1 MDNQILNTINQMVTL
16 QDGVAEWTNSTSLEV
31 LLPKKIASALKVGEL
46 VTFTTSAD
54 TNGSSYFV
62 TYNSDILERFEGLLD
77 NSGYVASFAVK
88 YDGYLKQS
96 GFEKLVTETLCPQN
110 GLIRVLDAVPAITP
124 YVLFNVNYTA
134 EASEKRLGMVS
145 FWVNG
150 ITGVTG
156 VDLGD
161 ALLWT
166 VDRIASPPPEE
177 QTALNFEQL
186 LQIGSQHSQQLIE
199 RELIPWRQKNQRQLQ
214 RDEKRITEYYQD
226 IIREIKAKIKKRNLE
241 GEEKEREKNRIEAT
255 RLELKRKIQ
264 DLHERSLIEVTAQL
278 HSALIVW
285 LQTVHINCQL
295 IRKKQKREVV
305 AVWNPYQK
313 KVEPLRC
320 EKSNNPVKSFYLTD
334 ESAQI
339 VCPTVWLSGV
349 DVAPKLDLS
358 RRS

>member
-1 MDNQILNTINQMVTL
+1 MDNQILKTINQIVVL
-16 QDGVAEWTNSTSLEV
+16 QNGVAEWTNATSLEV
-31 LLPKKIASALKVGEL
+31 LLPQKIASALKVGEL

-54 TNGSSYFV
+54 PNGSSYFV

-77 NSGYVASFAVK
+77 NSGYVASYGIK

-110 GLIRVLDAVPAITP
+110 GLIRVQDAVPAITP

-134 EASEKRLGMVS
+134 EAMEKRLGMVS

-156 VDLGD
+156 VELGD

-166 VDRIASPPPEE
+166 VDRIASPSIEE
-177 QTALNFEQL
+177 GTVLNYEQL
-186 LQIGSQHSQQLIE
+186 LQIGTQHSEQLIE
-199 RELIPWRQKNQRQLQ
+199 RELLPWQQKNQRQLQ
-214 RDEKRITEYYQD
+214 RDQERITEYYQD
-226 IIREIKAKIKKRNLE
+226 IVAEIEAKIKKRNLE
-241 GEEKEREKNRIEAT
+241 GEEQERELARISAT
-255 RLELKRKIQ
+255 RMELKRKIQ
-264 DLHERSLIEVTAQL
+264 DLHERSRMEVTAQL

-295 IRKKQKREVV
+295 IRKKQKRNIV

-320 EKSNNPVKSFYLTD
+320 EQSNNPVTSFYLSD

-339 VCPTVWLSGV
+339 VCPTVWS
-349 DVAPKLDLS
+349 S
-358 RRS
+358 

>member
-1 MDNQILNTINQMVTL
+1 MDNTILNTINQMVTL
-16 QDGVAEWTNSTSLEV
+16 QDGVAEWTNAQSLEV
-31 LLPKKIASALKVGEL
+31 LLPPKIAEALKVGEL
-46 VTFTTSAD
+46 VTFTTNAD
-54 TNGSSYFV
+54 TNGSSSYFV
-62 TYNSDILERFEGLLD
+62 TYNSDILERFEGLLS
-77 NSGYVASFAVK
+77 NSGYVASYGIK
-88 YDGYLKQS
+88 YDGYLKKS
-96 GFEKLVTETLCPQN
+96 GFEKLVTETLCPLN
-110 GLIRVLDAVPAITP
+110 GLIRVQNAVPAITP

-134 EASEKRLGMVS
+134 FASEKRLGMVS

-177 QTALNFEQL
+177 VTALNYSQL
-186 LQIGSQHSQQLIE
+186 LLIGSQHSEQLIE

-226 IIREIKAKIKKRNLE
+226 IIREIKGKIQKRNLE
-241 GEEKEREKNRIEAT
+241 GEDKERELARVNAT
-255 RLELKRKIQ
+255 FLELKRKIK
-264 DLHERSLIEVTAQL
+264 DLHERSRLEVTAEL

-320 EKSNNPVKSFYLTD
+320 EQSNNPVTSFYLSD
-334 ESAQI
+334 ESAKI
-339 VCPTVWLSGV
+339 ICPQVWS
-349 DVAPKLDLS
+349 S
-358 RRS
+358 

>member
-1 MDNQILNTINQMVTL
+1 M
-16 QDGVAEWTNSTSLEV
+16 
-31 LLPKKIASALKVGEL
+31 GEL

-54 TNGSSYFV
+54 TNGSSSYFV
-62 TYNSDILERFEGLLD
+62 TYNSEIWSRFEGLLD
-77 NSGYVASFAVK
+77 NSGYVASYGIK

-96 GFEKLVTETLCPQN
+96 GFEKLVTETLCPLN
-110 GLIRVLDAVPAITP
+110 GLIRVQDAVPAITP

-134 EASEKRLGMVS
+134 SSSEKRLGMVS

-166 VDRIASPPPEE
+166 VDRIASESIEE
-177 QTALNFEQL
+177 RTALDYSQL
-186 LQIGSQHSQQLIE
+186 LQIGTQHSQQLIE

-214 RDEKRITEYYQD
+214 RDEKRITEYYED
-226 IIREIKAKIKKRNLE
+226 IIKEIKGKIKKRSLE
-241 GEEKEREKNRIEAT
+241 GEEKERELARVNAT
-255 RLELKRKIQ
+255 RLELKRKIK
-264 DLHERSLIEVTAQL
+264 DLHERSRIEVTAQL

-295 IRKKQKREVV
+295 IRKKQKRDIV
-305 AVWNPYQK
+305 AVWNPYHK
-313 KVEPLRC
+313 IVEPLRC
-320 EKSNNPVKSFYLTD
+320 EQSNNPVTSFYLSD

-339 VCPTVWLSGV
+339 ICPTVWS
-349 DVAPKLDLS
+349 S
-358 RRS
+358 

>member
-1 MDNQILNTINQMVTL
+1 MDNQILDTINQMVTV
-16 QDGVAEWTNSTSLEV
+16 QGGVAEWTDARSLEV
-31 LLPKKIASALKVGEL
+31 LLPKKIASALEVGEL

-54 TNGSSYFV
+54 TNGSSSYFV

-77 NSGYVASFAVK
+77 NSGYVASYGIK

-110 GLIRVLDAVPAITP
+110 GLIRVQDAVPAITP
-124 YVLFNVNYTA
+124 YVLFNIDYTA

-145 FWVNG
+145 FWING

-166 VDRIASPPPEE
+166 VDRRSSPSIEDQEAINYPE
-177 QTALNFEQL
+177 L
-186 LQIGSQHSQQLIE
+186 LQIGTQHSERLIE
-199 RELIPWRQKNQRQLQ
+199 RELILWRLKNTRQLQ
-214 RDEKRITEYYQD
+214 RDEKRITEYYED
-226 IIREIKAKIKKRNLE
+226 IIGEIKGKIKKRKLS
-241 GEEKEREKNRIEAT
+241 GEEKEREKNRISAT
-255 RLELKRKIQ
+255 KLELKRKLQ
-264 DLHERSLIEVTAQL
+264 DLHERSSIEVTASL

-285 LQTVHINCQL
+285 LQTVHISCQL

-313 KVEPLRC
+313 QVEPLRC
-320 EKSNNPVKSFYLTD
+320 EKSNNPVTNFYLTD

-339 VCPTVWLSGV
+339 ICPTVWS
-349 DVAPKLDLS
+349 D
-358 RRS
+358 

>member
-1 MDNQILNTINQMVTL
+1 MDNQILNTINQMVALT
-16 QDGVAEWTNSTSLEV
+16 DGVAEWSDATSLEV
-31 LLPKKIASALKVGEL
+31 LLPPKIASALKVGEL

-54 TNGSSYFV
+54 TNSSSYFV

-77 NSGYVASFAVK
+77 NSGYVASYGIK

-96 GFEKLVTETLCPQN
+96 GFEKLVTETLCPLN
-110 GLIRVLDAVPAITP
+110 GLIRVQNATPAITP
-124 YVLFNVNYTA
+124 YILFNVNYTA

-145 FWVNG
+145 FWING

-166 VDRIASPPPEE
+166 VDRICSPSIEE
-177 QTALNFEQL
+177 QTAINYPEL
-186 LQIGSQHSQQLIE
+186 LQIGTQHSQQLIE

-214 RDEKRITEYYQD
+214 RDEKRITEYYED
-226 IIREIKAKIKKRNLE
+226 IIKEIKGKIKKRSLE
-241 GEEKEREKNRIEAT
+241 GEEKEREQNRINAT
-255 RLELKRKIQ
+255 RLELKRKIK
-264 DLHERSLIEVTAQL
+264 DLHERSRIEVTAQL

-313 KVEPLRC
+313 IVEPLRC
-320 EKSNNPVKSFYLTD
+320 EQSNNSVTSFYLSD
-334 ESAQI
+334 RSAQI
-339 VCPTVWLSGV
+339 VCPTVWS
-349 DVAPKLDLS
+349 S
-358 RRS
+358 

>member
-1 MDNQILNTINQMVTL
+1 MDNQILKTINQMVA
-16 QDGVAEWTNSTSLEV
+16 QQGGVAEWTSAQSLEV
-31 LLPKKIASALKVGEL
+31 LLPKKIASALKIGEL

-54 TNGSSYFV
+54 TNGSTYFV
-62 TYNSDILERFEGLLD
+62 TYNSDILSRFEGLLD
-77 NSGYVASFAVK
+77 NSGYVASYGIK

-96 GFEKLVTETLCPQN
+96 GFEKLMAETLYPQN
-110 GLIRVLDAVPAITP
+110 GLIRVQNAVPAITP

-166 VDRIASPPPEE
+166 VDRIESPSIEE
-177 QTALNFEQL
+177 GTPLNYEQL
-186 LQIGSQHSQQLIE
+186 LQIGSQHSEQLIE

-226 IIREIKAKIKKRNLE
+226 IIREIKGKIKKRNLE
-241 GEEKEREKNRIEAT
+241 GEEKERELARIEAT
-255 RLELKRKIQ
+255 KLERERKLF
-264 DLHERSLIEVTAQL
+264 DLHERSRLLVTAQL

-320 EKSNNPVKSFYLTD
+320 SQSNNPVTSFYLTD

-339 VCPTVWLSGV
+339 VCPTVWS
-349 DVAPKLDLS
+349 S
-358 RRS
+358 

>member
-1 MDNQILNTINQMVTL
+1 MVA
-16 QDGVAEWTNSTSLEV
+16 QQGGVAEWTDAQSLEV
-31 LLPKKIASALKVGEL
+31 LLPQKIARTLKVGEL

-54 TNGSSYFV
+54 TNGSSSYFV
-62 TYNSDILERFEGLLD
+62 TYNSDILERFEELLD
-77 NSGYVASFAVK
+77 NSGYVASYGIK

-96 GFEKLVTETLCPQN
+96 GFEKLVAETLRPQN
-110 GLIRVLDAVPAITP
+110 GLIRVQNAVPAITP
-124 YVLFNVNYTA
+124 YVLFNVDYTA

-166 VDRIASPPPEE
+166 VDRIESPSIEE
-177 QTALNFEQL
+177 GTALNYEQL
-186 LQIGSQHSQQLIE
+186 LQIGSQHSEQLIE
-199 RELIPWRQKNQRQLQ
+199 RELLPWRQKNQRQLQ
-214 RDEKRITEYYQD
+214 RDEKRITDYYSD
-226 IIREIKAKIKKRNLE
+226 MIGEIKGKIKKRNLE

-255 RLELKRKIQ
+255 RMELKRKLF
-264 DLHERSLIEVTAQL
+264 DLHERSRISVTAQL

-295 IRKKQKREVV
+295 IRKKQKRDLVV
-305 AVWNPYQK
+305 VWNPYQK
-313 KVEPLRC
+313 QVEPLRC
-320 EKSNNPVKSFYLTD
+320 EKSNNPVTNFYLTD

-339 VCPTVWLSGV
+339 ICPTIWS
-349 DVAPKLDLS
+349 S
-358 RRS
+358 

>member
-1 MDNQILNTINQMVTL
+1 MDNQILNTINQMVALT
-16 QDGVAEWTNSTSLEV
+16 DGVAEWTDTNRLEV
-31 LLPKKIASALKVGEL
+31 LLPPKIASALKVGEL

-54 TNGSSYFV
+54 INSSSYFV

-77 NSGYVASFAVK
+77 NSGYVASYGIK

-110 GLIRVLDAVPAITP
+110 GLIRVQNAIPAITP
-124 YVLFNVNYTA
+124 YILFNINYTA

-156 VDLGD
+156 VDLGN

-166 VDRIASPPPEE
+166 VDRICSPSIEEISAINYPE
-177 QTALNFEQL
+177 L
-186 LQIGSQHSQQLIE
+186 LQIGTQHSQQLIE

-214 RDEKRITEYYQD
+214 RDEKRITEYYED
-226 IIREIKAKIKKRNLE
+226 IIKEIKEKIKKRSLE
-241 GEEKEREKNRIEAT
+241 GEEKEREQNRINAT
-255 RLELKRKIQ
+255 RLELKRKIK
-264 DLHERSLIEVTAQL
+264 DLHERSRIEVTAQL

-313 KVEPLRC
+313 IVEPLRC
-320 EKSNNPVKSFYLTD
+320 SLSNNPVKSFYLSD

-339 VCPTVWLSGV
+339 IAGEVWLS
-349 DVAPKLDLS
+349 
-358 RRS
+358 

>member
-1 MDNQILNTINQMVTL
+1 MDNQILNTINQMVTV
-16 QDGVAEWTNSTSLEV
+16 QGGVAEWTSERNLEV

-77 NSGYVASFAVK
+77 NSGYVASYGIK
-88 YDGYLKQS
+88 YDGYLKKS

-110 GLIRVLDAVPAITP
+110 GLIRVEGAVPAITP

-166 VDRIASPPPEE
+166 VDRIESPSIEDGTAINYPE
-177 QTALNFEQL
+177 L
-186 LQIGSQHSQQLIE
+186 LQIGSQHSEQLIE
-199 RELIPWRQKNQRQLQ
+199 RELIPWRQKNTRQLQ

-226 IIREIKAKIKKRNLE
+226 IIGEIKAKIKKRKLE
-241 GEEKEREKNRIEAT
+241 GEEKEGEKNRINAT
-255 RLELKRKIQ
+255 KLELKRKIE
-264 DLHERSLIEVTAQL
+264 DLHERSSIEVTASL

-295 IRKKQKREVV
+295 IRKKQKRDVV
-305 AVWNPYQK
+305 AVWNPYHKQ
-313 KVEPLRC
+313 VEPLRC
-320 EKSNNPVKSFYLTD
+320 SKSNNPVKSFYLSD
-334 ESAQI
+334 ESASI
-339 VCPTVWLSGV
+339 VCPTVWS
-349 DVAPKLDLS
+349 A
-358 RRS
+358 

>member
-1 MDNQILNTINQMVTL
+1 MDNQILDTINQMVTV
-16 QDGVAEWTNSTSLEV
+16 QGGVAEWTDARSLEV
-31 LLPKKIASALKVGEL
+31 LLPKKIASALEVGEL

-54 TNGSSYFV
+54 TNGSSSYFV

-77 NSGYVASFAVK
+77 NSGYVASYGIK

-110 GLIRVLDAVPAITP
+110 GLIRVQDAVPAITP
-124 YVLFNVNYTA
+124 YVLFNIDYTA

-145 FWVNG
+145 FWING

-166 VDRIASPPPEE
+166 VDRRSSPSIEDQEAINYPE
-177 QTALNFEQL
+177 L
-186 LQIGSQHSQQLIE
+186 LQIGLQHSEQLIE
-199 RELIPWRQKNQRQLQ
+199 RELIPWQQKNTRQLQ

-226 IIREIKAKIKKRNLE
+226 IIGEIKAKIKKRKLE
-241 GEEKEREKNRIEAT
+241 GEEKEGEKNRINAT
-255 RLELKRKIQ
+255 KLERERKLL
-264 DLHERSLIEVTAQL
+264 DLHERSSIEVTASL

-305 AVWNPYQK
+305 AVWNPYHKQ
-313 KVEPLRC
+313 VEPLRC
-320 EKSNNPVKSFYLTD
+320 EKSNNPVTNFYLTD

-339 VCPTVWLSGV
+339 ICPTVWS
-349 DVAPKLDLS
+349 D
-358 RRS
+358 